1 MLEQFGEEGAQGVQK
16 SLASRQGTSKVLG
29 GQDLEGRKAR
39 ECIPDGYL
47 LAGQAVLTNEA
58 KGEVRGDRYSGKRGS
73 NCEHP

>member
-1 MLEQFGEEGAQGVQK
+1 M
-16 SLASRQGTSKVLG
+16 
-29 GQDLEGRKAR
+29 EGRKAR

-73 NCEHP
+73 NREHP